1 MPIKQVFHKKAFST
15 SKRQA
20 IIRNTHTHTHTHTHT
35 YTHTHTHNL
44 DKNGRPI
51 YLLSVDTHFL

>member
-20 IIRNTHTHTHTHTHT
+20 IIRNTHTYTHTHTHTHT
-35 YTHTHTHNL
+35 IQIN
-44 DKNGRPI
+44 DMKKREI
-51 YLLSVDTHFL
+51 YLFTKS

>member
-20 IIRNTHTHTHTHTHT
+20 IIRNTHTYTHTHTHTH
-35 YTHTHTHNL
+35 NP
-44 DKNGRPI
+44 DKRYEKTGDLFI
-51 YLLSVDTHFL
+51 Y